1 MAKYFCLKTYYKER
15 AEKQIRQWLFI
26 AVVTILFLTTFA
38 TCDALA
44 ATYVDVSGES
54 ENLCPLGGGIT
65 CDAGTFDFEAEPP
78 SENSGAQLYSTGQPD
93 DFELRGWLWDTNLG
107 WISLYC
113 PESGVNLGV
122 ACRPGDSE
130 VTYGV
135 KVDLEGDGS
144 LYGWAWSDNMGWISF
159 GCVEGR
165 NDEFACGSRRY
176 ESGLQIDVTEK
187 IGFFSGFA
195 WADTVGWFSL
205 KGINAQILDI
215 VMTENTSES
224 EWGVWTK
231 GEIAVD
237 GLTAEQKNAVP
248 KKNTMPIANDGEGY
262 DLFVHVADIT
272 GTPVVDIPGQ
282 VKVDI
287 GTAWY
292 DSVYL
297 DQTVEDPTAPDD
309 GKFSS
314 DNTGAVI
321 KPGIGAND
329 LVYKADATTGGIP
342 NSYHGAVRSIAP
354 TDGGNCWDG
363 DGDGSCYTGDG
374 NYFYKNFGEDIPD
387 QKLEYEGATV
397 TVTIIPTGETWT
409 ESITPLGYAGGRV
422 MEFLP
427 IVDIPVLDFM
437 LPGNPPRPANVIQ
450 ATRNKEDV
458 FNIRGQLNTPW
469 APGYRISLDLE
480 QDNPDVYF
488 QFIESLDDVPVAERP
503 IPPLEFNSTLPIGEY
518 YAIPFVPDIQ
528 LAEQITGAMIR
539 STIELFGSGGV
550 KYFNNG
556 LPRTDESV
564 ILNQSAEI
572 VSGSVFSPGAKEVTK
587 GAEVPLFGDTAVYE
601 LRTQILGDVSGLIRG
616 IEPVQGANTEF
627 TIDAGVNA
635 TVLDDYA
642 LQNGRVYYFKNYDL
656 HLESTDPLTSVM
668 PDRPITLIV
677 EGGDIYIDTNI
688 DTDEAFG
695 LISLESRTDDSEA
708 TGGGHIYVRDD
719 VTDMVEV
726 SIFSDGPMYRY
737 TDEVCFYWGN
747 DSTGTPALRAPNFVE
762 AGWCSSA
769 SGNYREPVAALPNQF
784 YLRGNVASLN
794 CIGCSAGLEPT
805 RGDGKLL
812 GGPSAKNYANAR
824 LYDFNYFSYY
834 REDPMSPGTFPGN
847 ESYTVQASPIIDPA
861 KKNLPVY
868 FEYSP
873 APSDL
878 LGFRTY

>member
-54 ENLCPLGGGIT
+54 ENLCPLGGGVT

-314 DNTGAVI
+314 DNTGAVS

-488 QFIESLDDVPVAERP
+488 QFIENLDDVPVAERP